1 MSIDMAQFHAVFF
14 EESFEGL
21 EVMETGLLNLDLGAA
36 DLETVND
43 IFRAAHSI
51 KGGGGTFG
59 FSHISDFTHVLETL
73 LDEMRSSM
81 RLVTQESVAVLLQ
94 SVDCLREMLSATKD
108 GRDYDAPAAELVQ
121 QQLQAVLVGGDAAP
135 TVVGEALVASTASM
149 VEGWNIE
156 FSPHPSM
163 MCGGNDP
170 LRLIRELAALGA
182 LEVTANLDALPD
194 LKDLDP
200 EQCHLSWRLVLS
212 APVGEAEVMDV
223 FSWVDDE
230 CDLVVT
236 PLASAD
242 PDTATPPVIEAVPA
256 AVERRDVSERRNTE
270 RRESKSSAKSSRAA
284 TTPKDGGS
292 IHVNTDKVDVLINL
306 VGELVIT
313 QSMLSQFGEGED
325 HIDREKLKEGLA
337 QLERHTREL
346 QENVMQI
353 RMLPISFSFNRFPR
367 LVHDLSQKL
376 NKKIELK
383 LSGENTEVDKTV
395 LEKIGDPLVH
405 LVRNSLDHGIETPA
419 ARVAAG
425 KPETASLQLTA
436 GHKGGNIFIEVI
448 DDGAGLNTE
457 RILDKAIE
465 QGIVSEDD
473 SLSEE
478 KIHNLIF
485 QPGFS
490 TASEVSDV
498 SGRGVGMDVVRRNIT
513 DVGGNVSV
521 KSQTGKGSTVT
532 IRLPLTLAILDGQLV
547 RVGNDRF
554 IVPLVSIIESVQI
567 DPQSVEGIAGRTEL
581 YKLRNE
587 YIPIIRLRDVCG
599 LDTGGTNL
607 PDGLLVVVETEG
619 KWVGLFVDD
628 LLGQQ
633 QVVIKSLE
641 TNFKQLP
648 GIAGATI
655 LGDGKVA
662 LILDIG
668 GLVEIQEQLSVQS
681 QQVA

>member
-1 MSIDMAQFHAVFF
+1 
-14 EESFEGL
+14 
-21 EVMETGLLNLDLGAA
+21 
-36 DLETVND
+36 
-43 IFRAAHSI
+43 
-51 KGGGGTFG
+51 
-59 FSHISDFTHVLETL
+59 
-73 LDEMRSSM
+73 
-81 RLVTQESVAVLLQ
+81 
-94 SVDCLREMLSATKD
+94 
-108 GRDYDAPAAELVQ
+108 
-121 QQLQAVLVGGDAAP
+121 
-135 TVVGEALVASTASM
+135 
-149 VEGWNIE
+149 
-156 FSPHPSM
+156 
-163 MCGGNDP
+163 
-170 LRLIRELAALGA
+170 
-182 LEVTANLDALPD
+182 
-194 LKDLDP
+194 
-200 EQCHLSWRLVLS
+200 
-212 APVGEAEVMDV
+212 MDV

-292 IHVNTDKVDVLINL
+292 IRVNTDKVDVLINL

-532 IRLPLTLAILDGQLV
+532 IRLPLTLAILDGPI
-547 RVGNDRF
+547 G
-554 IVPLVSIIESVQI
+554 ES
-567 DPQSVEGIAGRTEL
+567 
-581 YKLRNE
+581 
-587 YIPIIRLRDVCG
+587 
-599 LDTGGTNL
+599 
-607 PDGLLVVVETEG
+607 
-619 KWVGLFVDD
+619 W
-628 LLGQQ
+628 
-633 QVVIKSLE
+633 
-641 TNFKQLP
+641 
-648 GIAGATI
+648 
-655 LGDGKVA
+655 
-662 LILDIG
+662 
-668 GLVEIQEQLSVQS
+668 
-681 QQVA
+681 